1 MMDFTAYLMP
11 EKKISIEQPGK
22 IEENIQNKALNN
34 KNMKNREERV

>member
-11 EKKISIEQPGK
+11 EKRSSEQPDK
-22 IEENIQNKALNN
+22 IEGSIQNKALNN